1 MRNKLFAIVILS
13 SILFVACKKKDSDSP
28 GGSNKTALLTQSS
41 WKFNNAGIDPNKD
54 GTIDT
59 DISGF
64 ISACLKDNTVSFSS
78 TNNSGTM
85 DEGASKCNTSDPQSV
100 PFTWAFTDNETK
112 INITGNVI
120 AGKGGSYN
128 INSLTSTSF
137 SLSKDT
143 LISGFGQTTIVVNLK
158 H

>member
-1 MRNKLFAIVILS
+1 MRNILFAIAILS
-13 SILFVACKKKDSDSP
+13 SILFFACKKKDSDSP
-28 GGSNKTALLTQSS
+28 GGPNKTTLLTQSS
-41 WKFNNAGIDPNKD
+41 WQFNNAGIDPNKD

-112 INITGNVI
+112 ISITGNVI
-120 AGKGGSYN
+120 AGQGGSYK

>member
-1 MRNKLFAIVILS
+1 MRNKLFTIAVLLCVVFFS
-13 SILFVACKKKDSDSP
+13 CKKKDSDSP
-28 GGSNKTALLTQSS
+28 SGSNKTTLLTQSS

-54 GTIDT
+54 GNIDT

-64 ISACLKDNTVSFSS
+64 VSDCLKDNTVSFSS
-78 TNNSGTM
+78 SNNSGTM

-100 PFTWAFTDNETK
+100 PFTWAFTNSETK

-120 AGKGGSYN
+120 AGKGGEYK

-143 LISGFGQTTIVVNLK
+143 TISPFGQTTIVVNLK

>member
-1 MRNKLFAIVILS
+1 MRNKLFAIAILS
-13 SILFVACKKKDSDSP
+13 SVLFFACKKKDSDSP
-28 GGSNKTALLTQSS
+28 AGPSKTTLLTQSS
-41 WKFNNAGIDPNKD
+41 WQFNNAGLDPDKN
-54 GTIDT
+54 GTIDQ
-59 DISGF
+59 DISTLVNG
-64 ISACLKDNTVSFSS
+64 CLKDNTVSFSS
-78 TNNSGTM
+78 SNNSGTM
-85 DEGASKCNTSDPQSV
+85 DEGASKCNTNDPQTL
-100 PFTWAFTDNETK
+100 PFTWAFTNSETK

-120 AGKGGSYN
+120 AGKGGEYK